1 MSIALRH
8 VVKTVLVGHSD
19 GRLRRELRDALRGHG
34 LEVLGTPHAAEV
46 RGAAADYG
54 LDVFL
59 AGGVL
64 DQGVAGVQ
72 LIEELAEEH
81 AVPGVLLVTE
91 PSVPALR
98 DLGSPSVFGCVT
110 WPLSEVQLYATVR
123 SAAVHRERLQRA
135 RELRALGRRLAEVH
149 SELSRT
155 LDGAATDDPATSVEE
170 AFSPRERQVLR
181 LLLAHKR
188 PKTIAA
194 QLGISPSTVR
204 NHLKS
209 MFSKVGVASQEDLLE
224 AVLRMR

>member
-1 MSIALRH
+1 MNFALPH

-19 GRLRRELRDALRGHG
+19 GHLRRELRDALRGHG

-46 RGAAADYG
+46 RGAAVDYG

-64 DQGVAGVQ
+64 AEGVAGVQ
-72 LIEELAEEH
+72 LIEELAAEH

-91 PSVPALR
+91 PSAPALR

-110 WPLSEVQLYATVR
+110 WPLSGVQLYATVR
-123 SAAVHRERLQRA
+123 SAAVHRECLERVRA
-135 RELRALGRRLAEVH
+135 LRALGRRLAELNVD
-149 SELSRT
+149 LSRT
-155 LDGAATDDPATSVEE
+155 LDGAAIDDPATSLEE

-209 MFSKVGVASQEDLLE
+209 MFSKLGVASQDDLIA
-224 AVLRMR
+224 AVLRMK